1 MAEAEDAKSGSDTEE
16 EDEGEGG
23 LLANADELN
32 RGGKYLGFSPLVL
45 SKREKNVL
53 VLLSLY
59 TFWGECKNIIE
70 NFIIQKLKSKHTQKI
85 YKLSKTNL
93 FFSPFERTRGKKT
106 QIFFTKEIAPPSRS
120 RQMNAGNL
128 DAKIVKALK
137 KQEEKRE
144 KRVTRKKEVCQYIF

>member
-32 RGGKYLGFSPLVL
+32 
-45 SKREKNVL
+45 
-53 VLLSLY
+53 
-59 TFWGECKNIIE
+59 
-70 NFIIQKLKSKHTQKI
+70 
-85 YKLSKTNL
+85 
-93 FFSPFERTRGKKT
+93 
-106 QIFFTKEIAPPSRS
+106 KEIAPPSRS

-144 KRVTRKKEVCQYIF
+144 KRVTRKKEVRQLRFL

>member
-1 MAEAEDAKSGSDTEE
+1 MEGRGRRYQISSHLYLVLFSPILILISEKKNAFFISILSSFGVAEAEDAKSGSDTEE

-32 RGGKYLGFSPLVL
+32 R
-45 SKREKNVL
+45 
-53 VLLSLY
+53 
-59 TFWGECKNIIE
+59 
-70 NFIIQKLKSKHTQKI
+70 
-85 YKLSKTNL
+85 
-93 FFSPFERTRGKKT
+93 
-106 QIFFTKEIAPPSRS
+106 EIAPPSRS

>member
-32 RGGKYLGFSPLVL
+32 
-45 SKREKNVL
+45 
-53 VLLSLY
+53 
-59 TFWGECKNIIE
+59 
-70 NFIIQKLKSKHTQKI
+70 
-85 YKLSKTNL
+85 
-93 FFSPFERTRGKKT
+93 
-106 QIFFTKEIAPPSRS
+106 KEIAPPSRN

-144 KRVTRKKEVCQYIF
+144 KKVTRKKEVRQLRFLLFWALEFTYFVFQHDNRRNNFQLSFCFS

>member
-59 TFWGECKNIIE
+59 TF
-70 NFIIQKLKSKHTQKI
+70 
-85 YKLSKTNL
+85 
-93 FFSPFERTRGKKT
+93 
-106 QIFFTKEIAPPSRS
+106 
-120 RQMNAGNL
+120 
-128 DAKIVKALK
+128 
-137 KQEEKRE
+137 
-144 KRVTRKKEVCQYIF
+144 

>member
-1 MAEAEDAKSGSDTEE
+1 MTIFKYVSSYIFDSTYGCNCFLEQLQVSNSHFPFFISILSSFGVAEAENAKSGSDTEE

-32 RGGKYLGFSPLVL
+32 R
-45 SKREKNVL
+45 
-53 VLLSLY
+53 
-59 TFWGECKNIIE
+59 
-70 NFIIQKLKSKHTQKI
+70 
-85 YKLSKTNL
+85 
-93 FFSPFERTRGKKT
+93 
-106 QIFFTKEIAPPSRS
+106 EIAPPSRS

-144 KRVTRKKEVCQYIF
+144 KRVTRKKEVCQYVF